1 MPTSIKLSEITKIK
15 FYTLSGIDCDGIE
28 DVIFQ
33 SFDKSDCIYEK
44 EGETLNY
51 KKMKITSELRV
62 PYVHMTEPVELRTI
76 QKHGVFKRK
85 IDSVGSFERLHYNQ
99 DCKKFTCTG
108 YGPHHDAEVYLKPS
122 TLVYVYE
129 A

>member
-1 MPTSIKLSEITKIK
+1 MTTPIKLSGFTKIK
-15 FYTLSGIDCDGIE
+15 FYTLSGIDRDGIE

-62 PYVHMTEPVELRTI
+62 PYIHMTEPVELRTI
-76 QKHGVFKRK
+76 KEYGVFNRK
-85 IDSVGSFERLHYNQ
+85 IDSVGSFVRLHYIR
-99 DCKKFTCTG
+99 DCKRFACTG
-108 YGPHHDAEVYLKPS
+108 NGIHHDAEVYLKPS
-122 TLVYVYE
+122 TLVYEV
-129 A
+129 